1 MEKCLGIISGAN
13 IENNFGALC
22 VHRPVY
28 MLPFAG
34 RYRLIDFSISNMVN
48 HGIKTVA
55 IYTGEK
61 VRSTMDHVEDGKAWD
76 LNRRF
81 NGLFLFPPVSHG
93 LSAKRTGEIPQY
105 YTTRDFYEQSK
116 EKYVFINHPNILAK
130 VDLSEAFKY
139 FRETDADITLIYK
152 KQEDPY
158 GEYVNT
164 DKMNI
169 AEDGS
174 VLNIGTNLGTEKE
187 FNMYLKMGFLKKE
200 IFIKLVKEGIERG
213 DSDNLLETILMNRD
227 KYKINTYEFKG
238 HTENIRNL
246 KSFYDANMNLLKKNI
261 SRELFYQKG
270 TIFTKT
276 KDEPSTLYTD
286 SAVVQNS
293 LVANGC
299 VIEGTVENSI
309 IFRGV
314 KIKKGAV
321 VKNSIIMQ
329 KSEIHEN
336 AVVINSIM
344 DKSAVV
350 GEGVRIAGS
359 MLMPFIVEKKQE
371 IRKD

>member
-34 RYRLIDFSISNMVN
+34 RYRLIDFSLSNMVN
-48 HGIKTVA
+48 HGIRTVA
-55 IYTGEK
+55 VYTGEK
-61 VRSTMDHVEDGKAWD
+61 VRSTMDHVGDGKAWD

-105 YTTRDFYEQSK
+105 YTTKDFFDQAK
-116 EKYVFINHPNILAK
+116 ENYVFINHPNILAK
-130 VDLSEAFKY
+130 VDLNEAFRF
-139 FRETDADITLIYK
+139 FRESDADITFIYK
-152 KQEDPY
+152 KQSDPF

-164 DKMNI
+164 QKMNI
-169 AEDGS
+169 GDDGT
-174 VLNIGTNLGTEKE
+174 VLNIGTNLGTERE

-200 IFIKLVKEGIERG
+200 VFMKLVKEAIERG
-213 DSDNLLETILMNRD
+213 ESDNLLETILINKD
-227 KYKINTYEFKG
+227 KYKLNSYEFKG
-238 HTENIRNL
+238 HVESIRNL
-246 KSFYDANMNLLKKNI
+246 KSFYDANMNLLKKDI
-261 SRELFYQKG
+261 ARELFYSNG
-270 TIFTKT
+270 IIYTKT
-276 KDEPSTLYTD
+276 KDEPSTLYTED
-286 SAVVQNS
+286 SSVHNS
-293 LVANGC
+293 IVANGC

-314 KIKKGAV
+314 KIKKGAI

-336 AVVINSIM
+336 AAVINSIM
-344 DKSAVV
+344 DKQGIV
-350 GEGVRIAGS
+350 GEDVRIAGS